1 MWGGRKKENVHPR
14 WPTILNGE
22 CNTQEVVLFKS
33 QTPWLSRYGQTA
45 QHSGH
50 GSFRLIS
57 EARGG
62 FHVLFSTQHNK
73 VEVTRLAAVE
83 HRWLSVQRA
92 QGSCDEAEPDAAGP
106 RRTDATQ
113 HRSCAQGHCLS
124 GPTLLKWVHISFA
137 ST

>member
-57 EARGG
+57 EAGGVFMCCFQHSTTKWKSQGSQQLSIGG
-62 FHVLFSTQHNK
+62 FQCK
-73 VEVTRLAAVE
+73 EPKAAVMKQSQM
-83 HRWLSVQRA
+83 L
-92 QGSCDEAEPDAAGP
+92 
-106 RRTDATQ
+106 
-113 HRSCAQGHCLS
+113 QGHEGRMRPNTGAVHRDTAS
-124 GPTLLKWVHISFA
+124 PGPLWVHISFA